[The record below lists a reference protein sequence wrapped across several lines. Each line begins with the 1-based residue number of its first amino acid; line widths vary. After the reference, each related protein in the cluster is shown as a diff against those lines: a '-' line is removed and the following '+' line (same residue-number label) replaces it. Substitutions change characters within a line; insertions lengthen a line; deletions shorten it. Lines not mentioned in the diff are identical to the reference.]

1 MVKIVLNPDNELI
14 ANEEDWKRR
23 LQGYEKSTVYLIN
36 MIFFLVRD
44 WKKRKLRKRQ
54 HLIYFR

>member
-36 MIFFLVRD
+36 MIFS
-44 WKKRKLRKRQ
+44 
-54 HLIYFR
+54 